1 MTIIVKAALQP
12 FPPPSGVKLT
22 LSLYEVLGA
31 ARLRERARARVR
43 VRVCVLAR
51 KRAEQSE
58 GLGFSFAPPPSFHPG
73 PFAFFAKRASTRT
86 HAPPPT
92 HTLIRRVQQVQRCV
106 HLEIRHM
113 CCIACYG
120 HSWLSAPA

>member
-58 GLGFSFAPPPSFHPG
+58 GLGFSSAPPPPSFHPLRLLCK
-73 PFAFFAKRASTRT
+73 ACE
-86 HAPPPT
+86 HT
-92 HTLIRRVQQVQRCV
+92 HTRPTPNTHTDPSR
-106 HLEIRHM
+106 
-113 CCIACYG
+113 
-120 HSWLSAPA
+120 SAGTALCAP

>member
-22 LSLYEVLGA
+22 PSLYEVLGA

-58 GLGFSFAPPPSFHPG
+58 GFGFSFAPPPSFHPLRLLCK
-73 PFAFFAKRASTRT
+73 ACE
-86 HAPPPT
+86 HT
-92 HTLIRRVQQVQRCV
+92 HTRPTPNTHTDPSR
-106 HLEIRHM
+106 
-113 CCIACYG
+113 
-120 HSWLSAPA
+120 SAGTALCAP

>member
-58 GLGFSFAPPPSFHPG
+58 GLGFSFAPPPSFHPLRLLCK
-73 PFAFFAKRASTRT
+73 ACE
-86 HAPPPT
+86 HT
-92 HTLIRRVQQVQRCV
+92 HTRPTPNTHTDPSR
-106 HLEIRHM
+106 
-113 CCIACYG
+113 
-120 HSWLSAPA
+120 SAGKALCAP